1 MNLRTMSLSAF
12 RVARQLAVLFGI
24 SFVAILCWEQL
35 AGAQPGA
42 QSTGQSATQRSA
54 QKDVPTPGIP
64 STGFAGLDQYR
75 ASRIAMF
82 TDDYGQ
88 LARYRGERGTSRSGT
103 GP

>member
-1 MNLRTMSLSAF
+1 MISGATRRRVCAATRASGALCYDAGGAMNLRTMSLSAF

-54 QKDVPTPGIP
+54 QKDVPTPGMP
-64 STGFAGLDQYR
+64 STGFAGLAQYR
-75 ASRIAMF
+75 A
-82 TDDYGQ
+82 
-88 LARYRGERGTSRSGT
+88 
-103 GP
+103 

>member
-12 RVARQLAVLFGI
+12 RIVRKLTILFGI
-24 SFVAILCWEQL
+24 SFVAILCWGQP
-35 AGAQPGA
+35 AAAQQGAQPSGRDA
-42 QSTGQSATQRSA
+42 SQRSA